1 MTLTTA
7 ARHSTR
13 LETLGRTVKHYI
25 PHSLTSFPSLS
36 TPHGP
41 HGPLG
46 PLGPHGTSTS
56 PQSARP
62 VSFGHYTLPGPQAP
76 KFGQLLDED
85 GVPPVEKDDII
96 HAAWYDALGRWVT
109 LLLLHFRSYTC

>member
-1 MTLTTA
+1 MA

-36 TPHGP
+36 TDHGSHGP
-41 HGPLG
+41 HGS
-46 PLGPHGTSTS
+46 ST

-76 KFGQLLDED
+76 KFGQLLNE
-85 GVPPVEKDDII
+85 GELPSVERDDII
-96 HAAWYDALGRWVT
+96 HAAWHDALGRWVP
-109 LLLLHFRSYTC
+109 HFRSHTR